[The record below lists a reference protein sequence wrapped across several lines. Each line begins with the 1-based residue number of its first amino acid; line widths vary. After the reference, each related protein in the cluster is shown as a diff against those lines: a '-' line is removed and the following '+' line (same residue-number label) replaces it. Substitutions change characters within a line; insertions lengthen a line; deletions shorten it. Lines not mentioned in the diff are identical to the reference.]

1 MESYQ
6 QKLEEE
12 ENLNDKYEA
21 DIDRMKDELKE
32 RKTEIWLMKEMM
44 NAKDKE
50 ITELKSKIKLDQ
62 DASSRKLLELE
73 TKYKELESYC

>member
-1 MESYQ
+1 
-6 QKLEEE
+6 
-12 ENLNDKYEA
+12 
-21 DIDRMKDELKE
+21 
-32 RKTEIWLMKEMM
+32 MKEMM

-50 ITELKSKIKLDQ
+50 ITELKSKIKIDQ